1 MKNTAEMNYIEFAL
15 ERDDVK
21 SYEDLRKALG
31 VSLSKVWRACNR
43 DLTENEKEDLKKKL
57 EEKKV
62 DIEDFSNSCEVLKML
77 FLSRRKQTKHARK
90 FDIKNQMIRNIME
103 KYPEETMELIER
115 RSNDEQEFQIFLSM
129 YEKFRKEFSKYK
141 PKQKKEVIMII
152 FDETKTY
159 SIDEFVLFVNDTKI
173 IHGEES
179 LLKIL
184 GKNSL
189 RTLKFNLK
197 KSFPTYNVSAKVSI
211 ENLGKVKD
219 SKVAEEPKV
228 EEETKPTKVAEE
240 PKVEEETKPTKV
252 AEEPKVEEETKPTKV
267 AEELKVEE
275 ETKPTKVAEE
285 PKVEEETKPTKVAE
299 EPKVEE
305 VTKSAKVAEKP
316 KVKEE
321 NKPTKVA
328 EEPKV
333 EEVTKSA
340 KVAEELKVEEETKPV
355 MSAYQ
360 KSFGN
365 RKFKILND
373 GVYEWS
379 SNIESAKD
387 GTMVAVDTNLLV
399 SAKFRNNIINRFR
412 KIGISSMVMK
422 ELRNLADRK
431 DEARVGINT
440 VANNILNN
448 KGITKFFPIPDMR
461 VLGKIYPDLDRDI
474 EIIQS
479 IIEGKDSITF
489 VTADA
494 GAAVYAW
501 SVGCPCRFLKTDL
514 KNTMQK
520 DISCMS
526 DGTAFLD
533 NVCIRNVLQRLDKFW
548 RIVISSEYAKMLNQ
562 KKSSFEDIKNLQIA
576 IATDTRRF
584 IPEKLNSDSKYNRM
598 AYEAEVISLCL
609 EKDYTLVSN
618 NKDFLAYA
626 WSFGVKVALI

>member
-240 PKVEEETKPTKV
+240 PKVEEV
-252 AEEPKVEEETKPTKV
+252 TKPTKV
-267 AEELKVEE
+267 AEEL
-275 ETKPTKVAEE
+275 
-285 PKVEEETKPTKVAE
+285 KVEEETKPTKVAE

-321 NKPTKVA
+321 TKPTKVAEEPKVEEVTKSAKVA

-365 RKFKILND
+365 RKFKILDD

>member
-240 PKVEEETKPTKV
+240 PKVEEV
-252 AEEPKVEEETKPTKV
+252 TKPTKV

-299 EPKVEE
+299 ELIVEE
-305 VTKSAKVAEKP
+305 ET
-316 KVKEE
+316 
-321 NKPTKVA
+321 KPTKVA

-340 KVAEELKVEEETKPV
+340 KVAEKPKVKEETKPV

-365 RKFKILND
+365 RKFKILDD

>member
-240 PKVEEETKPTKV
+240 PKVEEV
-252 AEEPKVEEETKPTKV
+252 TKPTKV
-267 AEELKVEE
+267 AEEL
-275 ETKPTKVAEE
+275 
-285 PKVEEETKPTKVAE
+285 KVEEETKPTKVAE

-321 NKPTKVA
+321 
-328 EEPKV
+328 
-333 EEVTKSA
+333 
-340 KVAEELKVEEETKPV
+340 TKPV

-365 RKFKILND
+365 RKFKILDD

>member
-240 PKVEEETKPTKV
+240 PKVEEV
-252 AEEPKVEEETKPTKV
+252 TKPTKV
-267 AEELKVEE
+267 AEEL
-275 ETKPTKVAEE
+275 
-285 PKVEEETKPTKVAE
+285 KVEEETKPTKVAE

-321 NKPTKVA
+321 TKPTKVA

-340 KVAEELKVEEETKPV
+340 KVAEKPKVKEETKPV

-365 RKFKILND
+365 RKFKILDD

>member
-275 ETKPTKVAEE
+275 VTKPTKVAEE
-285 PKVEEETKPTKVAE
+285 PKVEEET
-299 EPKVEE
+299 
-305 VTKSAKVAEKP
+305 
-316 KVKEE
+316 
-321 NKPTKVA
+321 KPTKVA

>member
-240 PKVEEETKPTKV
+240 PKVEEVTKPTKVAEELKVEEETKPTKV

-285 PKVEEETKPTKVAE
+285 PKVEE
-299 EPKVEE
+299 

-316 KVKEE
+316 KVK
-321 NKPTKVA
+321 
-328 EEPKV
+328 
-333 EEVTKSA
+333 
-340 KVAEELKVEEETKPV
+340 EETKPV

-365 RKFKILND
+365 RKFKILDD

>member
-1 MKNTAEMNYIEFAL
+1 MEVFKMKNTAEMNYIEFAL

-240 PKVEEETKPTKV
+240 PKVEEV
-252 AEEPKVEEETKPTKV
+252 TKPTKV
-267 AEELKVEE
+267 AEEL
-275 ETKPTKVAEE
+275 
-285 PKVEEETKPTKVAE
+285 KVEEETKPTKVAE

-321 NKPTKVA
+321 
-328 EEPKV
+328 
-333 EEVTKSA
+333 
-340 KVAEELKVEEETKPV
+340 TKPV

-365 RKFKILND
+365 RKFKILDD

>member
-240 PKVEEETKPTKV
+240 PKVEEV
-252 AEEPKVEEETKPTKV
+252 TKPTKV
-267 AEELKVEE
+267 AEEL
-275 ETKPTKVAEE
+275 
-285 PKVEEETKPTKVAE
+285 KVEEETKPTKVAE

-321 NKPTKVA
+321 TKPTKVA

-340 KVAEELKVEEETKPV
+340 KVAEKPKVKEETKPTKVAEELKVEEETKPV

-365 RKFKILND
+365 RKFKILDD